1 MKPIGVF
8 YATRQGH
15 TQRVAERVAATL
27 RARGLEADV
36 RNLRDPADGVV
47 LDKYAGAVLAA
58 SIHIGKH
65 EPEMI
70 RFVKQHR
77 PELEAMPT
85 AFLSVNLTEAGVEDI
100 NATPEQHAQAVAHV
114 QSMLD
119 TFSAKTGWHPR
130 RAKAVA
136 GALLFTK
143 YNCLLRFVMKQI
155 AKKGGKDTDTSRD
168 YEYTDWAALDRFVD
182 EFALEIPAEIFG

>member
-1 MKPIGVF
+1 MKQVGVF

-15 TQRVAERVAATL
+15 TQRVAEHVAATL

-36 RNLRDPADGVV
+36 RNLRDRGVGIV
-47 LDKYAGAVLAA
+47 LDKYAGVVLAA

-65 EPEMI
+65 EPEII

-77 PELEAMPT
+77 LELEAMPT
-85 AFLSVNLTEAGVEDI
+85 AFLSVNLTEAGVEDV
-100 NATPEQHAQAVAHV
+100 NATPEQHAQAVALV
-114 QSMLD
+114 QGRLD

-143 YNCLLRFVMKQI
+143 YNFLLRFVMKQI

-182 EFALEIPAEIFG
+182 EFAAEIPCEIFD